1 MGQSQHIDTILTRN
15 KAARMATILVVDD
28 DYGTAE
34 LLEVVLIQGGH
45 DVLLAAG
52 GKRALEMLKTEQP
65 DLMFLDYLMPD
76 MDGAAVLVAM
86 AESPSL
92 QRIPVVL
99 MSSEPEAKVVERCRG
114 HVAFMRKPLRLD
126 HIRAFVERLGTFS
139 M

>member
-1 MGQSQHIDTILTRN
+1 
-15 KAARMATILVVDD
+15 MATVLVVDD

-45 DVLLAAG
+45 DVLVAAS
-52 GKRALEMLKTEQP
+52 GKRALDLLKTEQP

-76 MDGAAVLVAM
+76 MDGAAVLANM
-86 AESPSL
+86 AASPAL

-99 MSSEPEAKVVERCRG
+99 MSSEPEAKVIERCRG
-114 HVAFMRKPLRLD
+114 HVAFMRKPLQLD
-126 HIRAFVERLGTFS
+126 HIRAFVERLGMSS